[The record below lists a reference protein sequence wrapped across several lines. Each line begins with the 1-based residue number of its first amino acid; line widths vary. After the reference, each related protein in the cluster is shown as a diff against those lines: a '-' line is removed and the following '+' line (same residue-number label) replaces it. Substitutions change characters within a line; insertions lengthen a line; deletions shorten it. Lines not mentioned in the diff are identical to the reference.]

1 MPHVSLCLC
10 ACACECAC
18 ACVGDS
24 SCICV
29 CRLSCLMSKYLHKQR
44 TAPKSRQCLFL
55 ITCCVSSASCF
66 FFFLCLFLLLF
77 VCVFRACFCCGRHAV
92 NLKKL
97 NYLVCKMLHA
107 KGKCQGRWSKTGR
120 VELSSTTSFFIICKL
135 LRCRC
140 APLCSAL
147 LCTAACVR
155 VCVCV

>member
-1 MPHVSLCLC
+1 MSVCMC
-10 ACACECAC
+10 MFVCV
-18 ACVGDS
+18 CVGDS

-120 VELSSTTSFFIICKL
+120 GNWVVQLAFL
-135 LRCRC
+135 LYANYYDVAVLR
-140 APLCSAL
+140 SVL
-147 LCTAACVR
+147 LCCAQLPVY
-155 VCVCV
+155 VCVWV